1 MSNRENDSFDKLND
15 SEMRGIFLEKD
26 YVIGIDAGGTKVA
39 YGLFNSVGAIVDRMQ
54 HPTDAEADGPTF
66 SDQVTLNVK
75 TLMTKHALTFE
86 RLAGIG
92 IGMPSFI
99 LYDEGRILMTS
110 VMTKIKDFPMRE
122 YLEARL
128 PTRIVLDNDSNAAA
142 IAEFR
147 HGAGRGARHMVY
159 MSVSTGLGSGL
170 IFDGKLFRGTYGW
183 AGESGHMLATPN
195 AGVLCGC
202 ENSGCYMSY
211 VSGKFIPVHVKAGLE
226 NGFQSDLLD
235 PDTVDGCMLLDAERQ
250 GDKLACHVI
259 EQMAHYMAVC
269 VYNIYQLLN
278 INTFVFGGGLTN
290 LGDTLFK
297 RVYELFNEYNKIPLP
312 VHFKMAELKA
322 DFGIIG
328 ASELLKAVI

>member
-1 MSNRENDSFDKLND
+1 MEFSV
-15 SEMRGIFLEKD
+15 GKD
-26 YVIGIDAGGTKVA
+26 YIIGIDVGGTKVA
-39 YGLFNSVGAIVDRMQ
+39 YGLFSHTGIIIDRIQ
-54 HPTDAEADGPTF
+54 HPTDTEADGSVF
-66 SDQVTLNVK
+66 SDQIIKNVK
-75 TLMTKHALTFE
+75 ALMDKNDLTIDQIE
-86 RLAGIG
+86 GIG

-99 LYDEGRILMTS
+99 LYDEGCILMTS

-147 HGAGRGARHMVY
+147 HGAGRGTRHMVY

-170 IFDGKLFRGTYGW
+170 IFNGKLFRGTYGW
-183 AGESGHMLATPN
+183 AGESGHMLATPG
-195 AGVLCGC
+195 AGILCGC
-202 ENSGCYMSY
+202 ENKGCYMSY
-211 VSGKFIPVHVKAGLE
+211 ASGKFIPVHVKAGLE

-235 PDTVDGCMLLDAERQ
+235 PDTVDGYKLLEAVCQ
-250 GDKLACHVI
+250 GDKLACHII

-290 LGDTLFK
+290 LGDAFFN
-297 RVYELFNEYNKIPLP
+297 RVYEMFNEYNKIPLP
-312 VHFKMAELKA
+312 VYFKMAELKT

-328 ASELLKAVI
+328 AAEFIKEQDR